1 MIVWFEPANTFR
13 RQTWG
18 FVCKGVPTKDH
29 FAEPKPQT
37 LPWVF
42 GQNRRFMTC
51 NMSISYLWWTI
62 HKYGLVMEQ
71 CPEKPLHFFHRQ
83 NDSAAGSTPF
93 PWQYWQD
100 KKRKNGRRSQKRS
113 APNDTCGW
121 TYNESRSIGLV
132 FYRDL
137 VQVYAKS
144 SLSWVRATSLLYLGD
159 VILGEGLGQKITT
172 RLSQDHGSWPWS
184 WYVLPYPS
192 KIHPCPKKTNKHWC
206 ISMISKM
213 YRNSM
218 ELPRSEDLQ
227 EIQAPPAIP
236 GARCARLGSVWVCWA
251 GRSSWRP
258 RGATAPGV
266 PRSACCGAVKRRGC
280 DWMTWR

>member
-1 MIVWFEPANTFR
+1 
-13 RQTWG
+13 
-18 FVCKGVPTKDH
+18 
-29 FAEPKPQT
+29 
-37 LPWVF
+37 
-42 GQNRRFMTC
+42 
-51 NMSISYLWWTI
+51 
-62 HKYGLVMEQ
+62 MEK
-71 CPEKPLHFFHRQ
+71 CPEKTLHFFHRQ
-83 NDSAAGSTPF
+83 NESAAGSTPF

-121 TYNESRSIGLV
+121 TNNESRSIGLV

-137 VQVYAKS
+137 AGAGLRQELFVMGPCNELAVP
-144 SLSWVRATSLLYLGD
+144 WRCEHGRRAGTCRD
-159 VILGEGLGQKITT
+159 IITT
-172 RLSQDHGSWPWS
+172 KSWSWPWS
-184 WYVLPYPS
+184 WYLLPYPS
-192 KIHPCPKKTNKHWC
+192 ISIHIHPCPKYTNKHWC
-206 ISMISKM
+206 IPMISKM
-213 YRNSM
+213 YRNSQDQKIF
-218 ELPRSEDLQ
+218 RKSRRF
-227 EIQAPPAIP
+227 P